1 APAGRAHQ
9 HTGLIL
15 EARFAPDGKRLV
27 TASED
32 GTARLWNAQA
42 RPAGVL
48 EGHNG
53 PVTCALFTADGRA
66 VVTGAKDGT
75 IVVWENGPAGAEP
88 DRRPLTTTLA
98 PPASAAQPLALAL
111 PPDGK
116 QLAVAT
122 ARGVVLVFNVR

>member
-1 APAGRAHQ
+1 ILDAH
-9 HTGLIL
+9 
-15 EARFAPDGKRLV
+15 FAPDGKRLV

-32 GTARLWNAQA
+32 GTARLWTAQA

-48 EGHNG
+48 DGHKG

-66 VVTGAKDGT
+66 VVTGAKAGT
-75 IVVWENGPAGAEP
+75 IVVWDGAAPA
-88 DRRPLTTTLA
+88 DKIDLA
-98 PPASAAQPLALAL
+98 ASADQPLALAL
-111 PPDGK
+111 SPDGK